1 MRKMR
6 TAEEML
12 AYYREHKDPKKKKGF
27 FDTSWPDYDDRRRDF
42 EFAEFLLEPDEYVF
56 SFFWGYIYIY
66 KKEFYDNETR
76 WIYIFTNKRL
86 ISICADNKGIKAIDY
101 TDLKNVI
108 FIPNKNEIFFD
119 IDGWYR
125 EFSGII
131 ADVDNL
137 EFMQHEIAEVMP
149 YIREIQEKEAQKK
162 KFSGSPA
169 EEIRRF
175 KELCDDGIITEE
187 EFEDRKRE
195 LLKFKYVD

>member
-12 AYYREHKDPKKKKGF
+12 AYYCENRGPKEKRGLFEPVYALHDDLENYKEIE
-27 FDTSWPDYDDRRRDF
+27 SW
-42 EFAEFLLEPDEYVF
+42 LELDEYALVL
-56 SFFWGYIYIY
+56 FWGYIYIY
-66 KKEFYDNETR
+66 IAAPHETQ
-76 WIYIFTNKRL
+76 WIYILTNKRL
-86 ISICADNKGIKAIDY
+86 IAKCMNKHGCQVIDNRK
-101 TDLKNVI
+101 LKNIMVV
-108 FIPNKNEIFFD
+108 PKRNEIFFD
-119 IDGWYR
+119 TDNWYR
-125 EFSGII
+125 GLSDVIIDPKDREFIKRE
-131 ADVDNL
+131 L
-137 EFMQHEIAEVMP
+137 AEVMP